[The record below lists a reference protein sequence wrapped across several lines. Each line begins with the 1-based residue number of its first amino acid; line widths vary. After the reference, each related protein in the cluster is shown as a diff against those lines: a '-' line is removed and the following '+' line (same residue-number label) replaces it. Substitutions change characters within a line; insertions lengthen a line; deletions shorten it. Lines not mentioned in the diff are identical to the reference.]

1 MLAKAVAAEC
11 GSNFMNIT
19 ASVIYNMYVGEG
31 EKNAKAIFTLARK
44 LAPCVIFIDELDSI
58 FDARDSSRSSATK
71 REVINEFMSE
81 WDGVA
86 SRNNGVI
93 VVGATNRP
101 FDLDDAV
108 LRRLPR
114 RLMLDLPGEAEREHI
129 LRLQLAGERLADD
142 VDLQKLAERTK
153 SFSGSDLKNVCMTA
167 ALQAVREQLQQE
179 LSAATAAAG
188 SSNDGNNNNTLVD
201 ENGLL
206 RVQPEAE
213 DCGDN
218 TENTSNQDDRRRL
231 LYAKHFEQALAEVSS
246 SVHEDQESLERLRR
260 WNQMF
265 GDGNRQ
271 SKAAS
276 RRLGFH

>member
-11 GSNFMNIT
+11 GSNFMSIT

-58 FDARDSSRSSATK
+58 FDARDSSRSFATK
-71 REVINEFMSE
+71 REVINEFMAE

-86 SRNNGVI
+86 SRNSGII

-114 RLMLDLPGEAEREHI
+114 RLMIDLPNQAERERI
-129 LRLQLAGERLADD
+129 LRLQLADEKLADD
-142 VDLQKLAERTK
+142 VDIGRLADRTAAY
-153 SFSGSDLKNVCMTA
+153 SGSDLKNVCMTA
-167 ALQAVREQLQQE
+167 ALQAVREQLQKE
-179 LSAATAAAG
+179 LMSMTTAA
-188 SSNDGNNNNTLVD
+188 DEPTLVD
-201 ENGLL
+201 DNGLL
-206 RVQPEAE
+206 KVLPE
-213 DCGDN
+213 
-218 TENTSNQDDRRRL
+218 ENDSPQKRL
-231 LYAKHFEQALAEVSS
+231 LTAKHFEQALAEVSS

-260 WNQMF
+260 WNDMF

-271 SKAAS
+271 SKSNA
-276 RRLGFH
+276 RRLGFHHVS